1 MIQLAKDFYRQYS
14 EYFGSS
20 WQNASRSIA
29 AISIIG
35 LNLLMAFMI
44 TVINASFNVLFDVL
58 QGPNL
63 TYTAFFSCV
72 SQFILAILIQA
83 ALSATSE
90 LATMWLGQSL
100 QHAKNESLA
109 KKWLRSKAYYGIKF
123 VFGEKELSPQ
133 QIMVKDNQELAN
145 ETTSLINSLIITS
158 CSFVVGVMG
167 LWAMSGPLTLT
178 FMATTITIPGY
189 MATGSIVYS
198 ILYNFLT
205 GFFSKYIKKNE
216 EKQRDCEKEF
226 YDKCHH
232 IHENAESIAFRKGE
246 KIEQKSLFDTI
257 TSFAQHTKKRLL
269 FSSALKFFNSIHEQ
283 VSFAIG
289 LILSAPEIIA
299 GRLNTAQ
306 LFETSQYFATVVA
319 FFTWKSNNLETISRL
334 EVSAKRLNAF
344 ENLIDTWEK
353 LSKEQTLEMA
363 TQNDGAIHV
372 KNLFISTPQKGE
384 ILNQFNTSFPKN
396 TITLIQGPSGA
407 GKSTLLRAIAGLWP
421 YAKGIVELPFAPHA
435 MSVYFIT
442 QQSFFPYKTN
452 LIDAI
457 LYPRKESAS
466 AQEISFIKQLMR
478 RSGLKREII
487 DNCGKVQNWEG
498 SLSGG
503 EKQRIAII
511 SAIVAK
517 PDVLFMDEPTSALDK
532 TTKLAMEKL
541 IKQHLPNAII
551 AYVDHNPSQ
560 APRSQFH
567 DRVLDFPKASLS
579 KALR

>member
-1 MIQLAKDFYRQYS
+1 MIQLAKDFYDQYKA
-14 EYFGSS
+14 YLGFS
-20 WQNASRSIA
+20 WQNAGRTFAAGSIVA
-29 AISIIG
+29 

-44 TVINASFNVLFDVL
+44 TVINATFNVLFDVL

-63 TYTAFFSCV
+63 RYTAFFSCV
-72 SQFILAILIQA
+72 SQFILAILIQS
-83 ALSATSE
+83 ALSAISE

-123 VFGEKELSPQ
+123 VLGEKELSPQ

-145 ETTSLINSLIITS
+145 QTTSLINNLIITG
-158 CSFVVGVMG
+158 CSFVVGLMG
-167 LWAMSGPLTLT
+167 LWSMSGPLTLS
-178 FMATTITIPGY
+178 FMTITLTIPGY
-189 MATGSIVYS
+189 MATGSVLYS

-205 GFFSKYIKKNE
+205 GFFNKYIKKNE
-216 EKQRDCEKEF
+216 EKQRDCEKEL
-226 YDKCHH
+226 YNKCHH
-232 IHENAESIAFRKGE
+232 IHENAESIALRKGGV
-246 KIEQKSLFDTI
+246 IEQRSLFDTI
-257 TSFAQHTKKRLL
+257 TSFAQHTKKRLF
-269 FSSALKFFNSIHEQ
+269 FSSALKFFNSMHEQ

-306 LFETSQYFATVVA
+306 LFETSQYFATVVS
-319 FFTWKSNNLETISRL
+319 FFTWKSKNLETIARL

-344 ENLIDTWEK
+344 EHLMDTWEQ
-353 LSKEQTLEMA
+353 LSKTQTLAMA

-372 KNLFISTPQKGE
+372 EDLFISTPQNSA
-384 ILNQFNTSFPKN
+384 ILNKFNTTFPQKS
-396 TITLIQGPSGA
+396 ITLIQGPSGV

-421 YAKGIVELPFAPHA
+421 YAKGKIELPFEPKAV
-435 MSVYFIT
+435 SVYFIT

-457 LYPRKESAS
+457 LYPRKGTANLR
-466 AQEISFIKQLMR
+466 EIAFIQQLMR
-478 RSGLKREII
+478 RSGLKKAII
-487 DNCGKVQNWEG
+487 DDCCKVDNWE
-498 SLSGG
+498 SRLSGG

-511 SAIVAK
+511 AAIIAK

-541 IKQHLPNAII
+541 IKQHLSHAII

-560 APRSQFH
+560 GTKAQFH
-567 DRVLDFPKASLS
+567 DRKLDFPVPKLS
-579 KALR
+579 RG